1 MIDILKVVGLTGGIG
16 SGKTTVAGMFKDLGI
31 PVYNADRE
39 AKNLMNTSDPLK
51 KGIRALFGE
60 KAFTKEGLNRE
71 FIAAIVFN
79 DKEKLEALNELVH
92 PLVRSHFLS
101 WMDAQ
106 SAAYVIQENPLI
118 FEKNSQSL
126 FDYIITVTAKKE
138 DKIKR
143 VMARDRIDESQV
155 LGRMNNQ
162 LDDSLKIKGADF
174 VIYNESLK
182 KTRAQVKDIH
192 QQLLL

>member
-1 MIDILKVVGLTGGIG
+1 MKVVGLTGGIG

-39 AKNLMNTSDPLK
+39 AKNLMNTSEPLK
-51 KGIRALFGE
+51 KGLIALFGE
-60 KAFTKEGLNRE
+60 KAFDKEGLNRE
-71 FIAAIVFN
+71 FIAGIVFN
-79 DKEKLEALNELVH
+79 DKEKLKALNELVH

-101 WMDAQ
+101 WIEVQ
-106 SAAYVIQENPLI
+106 STAYVIQENPLI
-118 FEKNSQSL
+118 FEKNNQNL

-143 VMARDRIDESQV
+143 VMARDGIDESQV

-182 KTRAQVKDIH
+182 KTRSQVKDIH